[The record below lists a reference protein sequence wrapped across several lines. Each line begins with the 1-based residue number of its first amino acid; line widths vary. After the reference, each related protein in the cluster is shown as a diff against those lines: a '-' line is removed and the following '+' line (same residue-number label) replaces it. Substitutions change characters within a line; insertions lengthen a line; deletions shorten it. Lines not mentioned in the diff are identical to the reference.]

1 MMISAAVPRRR
12 VGLLA
17 MSAFRAAA
25 FPTVPAARS
34 LFAAAASAAA
44 PALASHRR
52 APQAATTTRRRG
64 FAFAPTRHEWDE
76 NGMLREVRRASKTQ
90 LRKKRVA
97 LMDKRKDRLRQWW
110 RDQGFSQR
118 GRVETMVRKGAG
130 RFREPAQCAAH
141 LRRIHALYGQPPF
154 NIRPNQVT
162 NMVQA
167 CPNLFFVPPEWLQ
180 ANLAR
185 VAAHPELAATDLHLL
200 VRKNPRMLAVEPAVL
215 GDALGSLR

>member
-1 MMISAAVPRRR
+1 
-12 VGLLA
+12 
-17 MSAFRAAA
+17 
-25 FPTVPAARS
+25 
-34 LFAAAASAAA
+34 
-44 PALASHRR
+44 
-52 APQAATTTRRRG
+52 
-64 FAFAPTRHEWDE
+64 
-76 NGMLREVRRASKTQ
+76 MLREVRRASKTQ

-200 VRKNPRMLAVEPAVL
+200 VRKNPRMLAVKPAVL